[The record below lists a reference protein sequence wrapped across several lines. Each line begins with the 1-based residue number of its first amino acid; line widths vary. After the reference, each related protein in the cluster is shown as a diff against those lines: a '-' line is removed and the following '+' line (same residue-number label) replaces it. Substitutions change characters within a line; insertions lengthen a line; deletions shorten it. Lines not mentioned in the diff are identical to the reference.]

1 MNPLSNTLF
10 HHGLVFLFALST
22 GVQAAD
28 EPPKAIHELAL
39 DEHRVYTVPV
49 SVARVTTVSFP
60 SSIAAIDAALVS
72 TDDKTQGLFQ
82 LAHQPGTAFFSVRS
96 LIKDATTNVNVRWNN
111 KTYVLELK
119 DSAAPV
125 LSLIFQTPPDP
136 RLEAA
141 KRQQPVTPVTL
152 LALLDTAKA
161 YPVLKESQPPTVKDV
176 THKDYRPKPPV
187 MDHGHLQILLEEVFR
202 FDLQDTL
209 VFRVTLRN
217 TKEQELRYD
226 PGAFVLKVGE
236 RRFNASISDASGIIP
251 PKKDAVAYFAVTGTP
266 DGGRNDLAVGN
277 DFVIVLETTAAP
289 KTEQSKPK
297 PSTGKGGSK

>member
-1 MNPLSNTLF
+1 MNPLSNILL
-10 HHGLVFLFALST
+10 HHGLVVLLALST
-22 GVQAAD
+22 GVNAAED
-28 EPPKAIHELAL
+28 PPKAIHSLAL
-39 DEHRVYTVPV
+39 DEHRVYAVPV

-141 KRQQPVTPVTL
+141 KRQQPVTPVAL

-161 YPVLKESQPPTVKDV
+161 YPVLKASQPLTVKQV
-176 THKDYRPKPPV
+176 IFKDYRPKPPI
-187 MDHGHLQILLEEVFR
+187 MDHGHMQILLEEAFR
-202 FDLQDTL
+202 FDVQDTL
-209 VFRVTLRN
+209 VFRVTIRN
-217 TKEQELRYD
+217 TTEKELRYD

-236 RRFNASISDASGIIP
+236 RRFNASISDASGTIP

-266 DGGRNDLAVGN
+266 DGGRNDLSVEN
-277 DFVIVLETTAAP
+277 DFVIVLDSMASPGVLPEL
-289 KTEQSKPK
+289 KL
-297 PSTGKGGSK
+297 PSKGGSK

>member
-1 MNPLSNTLF
+1 MNPLSNTLL
-10 HHGLVFLFALST
+10 HHGLAVLLTLST
-22 GVQAAD
+22 GINAAED
-28 EPPKAIHELAL
+28 PPKAIHSMAL
-39 DEHRVYTVPV
+39 DEHRVYAVPV
-49 SVARVTTVSFP
+49 SVVRVTTVSFP

-136 RLEAA
+136 RLDAA
-141 KRQQPVTPVTL
+141 KRQQPVTPVAL

-161 YPVLKESQPPTVKDV
+161 YPVLKESHPLAVKEV
-176 THKDYRPKPPV
+176 VFKDHRPKPPV
-187 MDHGHLQILLEEVFR
+187 MDHGHMQILLEEVFR
-202 FDLQDTL
+202 FDAQDTL
-209 VFRVTLRN
+209 VFRVTIRN
-217 TKEQELRYD
+217 TTERELYYD

-236 RRFNASISDASGIIP
+236 QRFNVSISDASGTIP
-251 PKKDAVAYFAVTGTP
+251 PKKDALAYFAVTGTP
-266 DGGRNDLAVGN
+266 DGGRNDLSVEN
-277 DFVIVLETTAAP
+277 DFVIVLDATDSPGVLPELET
-289 KTEQSKPK
+289 
-297 PSTGKGGSK
+297 PSRGGSK